1 MSSPAGST
9 TGQEGEE
16 ETSQPV
22 KVALGKGR
30 LGVSLLV
37 LLALMLAALLFGRYP
52 SPGFMSIRTLM
63 DDPVALRLLILIRLP
78 RILMAALTGAVL
90 GGAGC
95 VFQLIF
101 SNPLVDA
108 GFLGVSQGASFG
120 AALALVLG
128 LGSYWLFGLAFVFSI
143 LALGFSV
150 FMAERIRF
158 GGAVLRL
165 ILSGIAVSAF
175 FSALVALLKYVADPL
190 KALPDIAY
198 WMMGGLSGASW
209 QTLRLAA
216 PVALVSLAILILLR
230 WRTTILSLDEATAV
244 SLGARPRME
253 RSVVL
258 GLAALG
264 VAAISAVAGIVSWVG
279 LIVPHVSRQVLG
291 TDGSSTIPGA
301 AILGA
306 CFVVVCDT
314 ISRGLYAGELPLGI
328 TTALLGTVVFFVLL
342 LARRIRVERG

>member
-1 MSSPAGST
+1 
-9 TGQEGEE
+9 
-16 ETSQPV
+16 
-22 KVALGKGR
+22 
-30 LGVSLLV
+30 
-37 LLALMLAALLFGRYP
+37 MLAALLFGRYP
-52 SPGFMSIRTLM
+52 SPGFMSIHTLI
-63 DDPVALRLLILIRLP
+63 DDPVALRLLLLIRLP
-78 RILMAALTGAVL
+78 RILMAAMTGAVL
-90 GGAGC
+90 GSAGC
-95 VFQLIF
+95 VFQLVF

-175 FSALVALLKYVADPL
+175 FSALVALLKYVADPV

-216 PVALVSLAILILLR
+216 PVALVTLGLLIVLR
-230 WRTTILSLDEATAV
+230 WRTTLLSLDEATAV
-244 SLGARPRME
+244 SLGARPRIE
-253 RSVVL
+253 RSAVL

-279 LIVPHVSRQVLG
+279 LIVPHVSRQVLD
-291 TDGSSTIPGA
+291 TDGSATIPGS

-306 CFVVVCDT
+306 SFVVVCDA

-328 TTALLGTVVFFVLL
+328 TTALIGTVVFFVLL
-342 LARRIRVERG
+342 MARRIRVERG

>member
-1 MSSPAGST
+1 
-9 TGQEGEE
+9 
-16 ETSQPV
+16 
-22 KVALGKGR
+22 
-30 LGVSLLV
+30 
-37 LLALMLAALLFGRYP
+37 MLFR
-52 SPGFMSIRTLM
+52 S
-63 DDPVALRLLILIRLP
+63 
-78 RILMAALTGAVL
+78 
-90 GGAGC
+90 
-95 VFQLIF
+95 
-101 SNPLVDA
+101 
-108 GFLGVSQGASFG
+108 
-120 AALALVLG
+120 
-128 LGSYWLFGLAFVFSI
+128 
-143 LALGFSV
+143 
-150 FMAERIRF
+150 
-158 GGAVLRL
+158 
-165 ILSGIAVSAF
+165 
-175 FSALVALLKYVADPL
+175 
-190 KALPDIAY
+190 DIAY

-216 PVALVSLAILILLR
+216 PVALVSLAVLIVVR

-244 SLGARPRME
+244 SLGARPRLE

-291 TDGSSTIPGA
+291 TDGSATIPGS

>member
-1 MSSPAGST
+1 
-9 TGQEGEE
+9 
-16 ETSQPV
+16 
-22 KVALGKGR
+22 L
-30 LGVSLLV
+30 VSLLV
-37 LLALMLAALLFGRYP
+37 LLALMLVALLFGRYP
-52 SPGFMSIRTLM
+52 SPGFMSLRTLI

-216 PVALVSLAILILLR
+216 PVTLVSLAILILLR

-244 SLGARPRME
+244 SLGARPRLE
-253 RSVVL
+253 RSIVL

-291 TDGSSTIPGA
+291 TDGSSTIPGS

-328 TTALLGTVVFFVLL
+328 TTALIGTVVFFVLL